1 MGINGFRWFWGKTT
15 IGDNGFPWVCTIGPT
30 MEWLCTI
37 VEVYNKLYKL
47 DGQRTFYISH
57 LNCFSSECFLA
68 RQGGSKASSRGC
80 CHAGFLSWHFAV
92 FCNSNFAYLQVSCLD
107 IKTLC
112 LCYIFYII
120 TLDLVVIVLIVS
132 IHSYK
137 LNLKIIPGFPGL
149 SDWSAGGPGCL
160 NRCEFQPR
168 IFLSQLLVGPF
179 LATIYADPIGQ
190 VTGAVQHVLQEGQWR
205 QDRLFCFAK
214 LAAMWWIL
222 EMYVVWVPQS
232 PAAFIPE
239 GGGEI
244 CFIFVNNKFNDGQQC
259 FIITIEIL
267 VFNIQPLFL
276 VWSLNTQYLHY
287 WIF

>member
-1 MGINGFRWFWGKTT
+1 MKGNT
-15 IGDNGFPWVCTIGPT
+15 
-30 MEWLCTI
+30 
-37 VEVYNKLYKL
+37 LYKL

-80 CHAGFLSWHFAV
+80 CHAGFLSLHFAV

-168 IFLSQLLVGPF
+168 IFLSQLLFGHHHICSPNWPSNWSCPTCSSRETMTPRSF
-179 LATIYADPIGQ
+179 I
-190 VTGAVQHVLQEGQWR
+190 
-205 QDRLFCFAK
+205 LFCK
-214 LAAMWWIL
+214 TGSN
-222 EMYVVWVPQS
+222 VVNTGDVCS
-232 PAAFIPE
+232 MSFSIPSSFHSRRRWRNLLYFCE
-239 GGGEI
+239 
-244 CFIFVNNKFNDGQQC
+244 
-259 FIITIEIL
+259 
-267 VFNIQPLFL
+267 
-276 VWSLNTQYLHY
+276 
-287 WIF
+287 